1 MYLRQVNIHSALQQL
16 LNVDLQQ
23 ARWGATNIRKSLVY
37 LAIKFLLKYYKIR
50 YQFMKQFN

>member
-23 ARWGATNIRKSLVY
+23 ARWGVTNIRKSLVY

-50 YQFMKQFN
+50 Y